1 MNRNWSQ
8 RIDILLFFELKAGD
22 SFQREFDSTRDQLIS
37 LESVLTFKKIWRKLL
52 IHLFWLNNAEA
63 SQIANR
69 YLQQVRY
76 HINDCYLKALWIYF
90 QNYDSKANIDD
101 RWLSV

>member
-37 LESVLTFKKIWRKLL
+37 LESVLTFWKNLEEIVDSFAL
-52 IHLFWLNNAEA
+52 AE
-63 SQIANR
+63 
-69 YLQQVRY
+69 
-76 HINDCYLKALWIYF
+76 
-90 QNYDSKANIDD
+90 
-101 RWLSV
+101 